1 MTEREI
7 DPKHEMKRGLW
18 WMGGATLAM
27 RLLDVG
33 GSLLVLQ
40 FLAPAEVG
48 LAALAWSIAVAIE
61 AFNGLG
67 VGQVV
72 VRQRELSH
80 GELSGLFWFCT
91 LLGVA
96 AVAVMGGVA
105 PILAVFYADWRLYP
119 MVLVSATK
127 LIFVGAALVPLQLL
141 TRDLHFKTAGAVQT
155 LATLGEAVTKVVLV
169 VAGFGA
175 WGLVLANVARGLF
188 LCLALWRLAPFRP
201 ALVAPDA
208 STRRAVAFGFRTALA
223 SIIYHVYRN
232 LDFLLI
238 GRFLGLRVLG
248 IYQTAFQL
256 GMTPLEIVL
265 QLVNRVQYPIY
276 ARLRDQPA
284 ALLQAFN
291 RSARSLLL
299 ILGPVAALLC
309 FASTDLL
316 ALIGGGKWLPAV
328 PLIQVLVWASLLRGI
343 SQLFPQLYNATGRPD
358 FSVVDALFTGAT
370 LVSGFALALWLAPE
384 GQGAQWVAWVWLLT
398 YPLPLAAHFWM
409 ARQCSPV
416 RPGPMLRDL
425 VTPAAGIAL
434 VALVL
439 AIGSLARPH
448 LPSPL
453 LSLAL
458 LVLLTIGAWAG
469 WLRGALHLGWGDI
482 LPKKSG

>member
-1 MTEREI
+1 MSDAAI
-7 DPKHEMKRGLW
+7 DAKHEMKRGLW

-27 RLLDVG
+27 RVLDVA
-33 GSLLVLQ
+33 GSLLVLK
-40 FLAPAEVG
+40 FLAPGEVG

-96 AVAVMGGVA
+96 GVAVLGGLA
-105 PILAVFYADWRLYP
+105 PLLAVFYADWRLYP

-127 LIFVGAALVPLQLL
+127 LVFVGAALVPLQLL
-141 TRDLHFKTAGAVQT
+141 TRDLHFKTAGAAQT

-169 VAGFGA
+169 VAGLGA

-201 ALVAPDA
+201 ALVAADA

-232 LDFLLI
+232 LDYLLI
-238 GRFLGLRVLG
+238 GRVLGLRVLG

-370 LVSGFALALWLAPE
+370 LVSGFVLALWLAPE

-398 YPLPLAAHFWM
+398 YPLPLVAHFRM
-409 ARQCSPV
+409 ARHCSPV
-416 RPGPMLRDL
+416 RPGPLLRGL
-425 VTPAAGIAL
+425 VTPAAGIGV

-448 LPSPL
+448 LPSPV

-458 LVLLTIGAWAG
+458 LVLLTIAVWAG
-469 WLRGALHLGWGDI
+469 WLRGVLHLGWGDI